1 MLFNEFEK
9 LVNYAVGGSMVDAE
23 VTDVVKQL
31 KNEKTNIMRNIA
43 LLPAGEERRTS
54 FKRLHD
60 LMYQLYD
67 AKIYI
72 ANDTYKKR
80 DVIANMILCYD
91 CK

>member
-1 MLFNEFEK
+1 MLFNEFER

-67 AKIYI
+67 AKVYVGED
-72 ANDTYKKR
+72 AYKKR
-80 DVIANMILCYD
+80 DAIANMVLCYD